1 MDSKASARRIDNPK
15 GRPPP
20 HAARVRAGAVAAVL
34 RRRMSGQRG
43 GLLLLALH
51 AAGPAASQLC
61 ASGARAPTGGGR
73 PLSHRHGDVQPSVP
87 QPHQGPAVA
96 GSRHAALQASPAGGR
111 GRNCPTPAEVTPPL
125 LRTTTVAV
133 PFSV

>member
-20 HAARVRAGAVAAVL
+20 HAARVRAGAVAAVQ

-43 GLLLLALH
+43 GLLALH

-111 GRNCPTPAEVTPPL
+111 GRDCPTPAEVAPPL